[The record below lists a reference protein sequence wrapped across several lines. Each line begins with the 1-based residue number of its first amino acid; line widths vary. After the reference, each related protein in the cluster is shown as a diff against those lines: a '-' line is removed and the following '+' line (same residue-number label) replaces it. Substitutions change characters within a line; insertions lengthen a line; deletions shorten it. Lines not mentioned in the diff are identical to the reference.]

1 MALAVRIISIHQE
14 VMNLI
19 SLSEKPVKMNN
30 QEMTDTYEEI
40 CSRNLPQSTQSL
52 CWNALLLV
60 RYRLFSHHFS
70 LV

>member
-40 CSRNLPQSTQSL
+40 CSRNLPQSTQ
-52 CWNALLLV
+52 
-60 RYRLFSHHFS
+60 
-70 LV
+70 